1 MKEQFSDKV
10 WQGIIDHTQP
20 LGLANVKIVD
30 VKPGYCKLAVK
41 IDENNCN
48 LYGFAHGGILFT
60 LCDSASGLVTYA
72 SGYYNVTLDASI
84 NYIKSATK
92 GEVYC
97 VCKTLHQGR
106 KTCIN
111 QVQIFSE
118 TKQLLT
124 NATFTQYIKGKV
136 E

>member
-1 MKEQFSDKV
+1 MKKQFSDKV
-10 WQGIIDHTQP
+10 WQGIVDHTSP
-20 LGLANVKIVD
+20 LGLSNVEIIE
-30 VKPGYCKLAVK
+30 VKTGYCKLAVD
-41 IDENNCN
+41 INDENCN

-72 SGYYNVTLDASI
+72 SGYNNVTLDASI

-92 GEVYC
+92 GRIFC
-97 VCKTLHQGR
+97 ICKTIHQGR

-111 QVQIFSE
+111 QVQIFNESN
-118 TKQLLT
+118 QLLT